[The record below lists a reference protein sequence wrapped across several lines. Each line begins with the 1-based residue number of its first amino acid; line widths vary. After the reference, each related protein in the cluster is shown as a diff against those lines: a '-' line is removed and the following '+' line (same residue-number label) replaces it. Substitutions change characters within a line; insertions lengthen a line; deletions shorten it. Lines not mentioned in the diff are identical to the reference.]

1 LLGIVY
7 VLMKSLSIFKTLTM
21 KRITYFMIS
30 ILMLSGIGKAV
41 ADEGMWLPMFID
53 RLNYVD
59 MQKLGL
65 QLTAEEIYSVNNA
78 SLKDA
83 ILGLSNEPNPSGFF
97 CTAELVSSQGLMFT
111 NHHCGF
117 DAIQNHSSVEHDYLA
132 DGFWA
137 MSKDEELPNEG
148 MTASVLVY
156 MSDVTD
162 SILPFI
168 SDTLTGSARNAAIR
182 EITSKLKKNASE
194 DGKYNPVIKSFFE
207 GNEYYMFVY
216 LVYKDIRLVGA
227 PPSSI
232 GKFGGDTDN
241 WMWPRHTGDF
251 SIFRVYT
258 APDGSPAEYA
268 EENIPLVPKHY
279 LPVSID
285 GVEEGDFTMI
295 WGFPGGTERYTT
307 SEGVQFK
314 LDYYYPPLIEALGA
328 KLEVWKE
335 HMDASQEVRI
345 KYASQ
350 YASTANGWKYFI
362 GQAKGVVDLDVVGDK
377 AAFEAEFTDWVNA
390 NPQRKQ
396 EYGNVLPEMNVIYDE
411 RAEGIGPLIYASL
424 CGVGG
429 AGIIDFAGE
438 FSGLQ
443 GLMTQLS
450 EEKDKEKKAKKEEQI
465 KKAAEGMRELVAEHF
480 KDYDKA
486 TDEEVFAVMT
496 QMYFEEL
503 PEDLHPEVLDK
514 MVAKNKGDFYAY
526 ANYVFEKSFLADQV
540 STEAFLNE
548 PSLKVLDKDP
558 AFQLMQGYMQI
569 IMTLSGEYRKD
580 SDQLAEAERLYV
592 KAVREMQPDAVFY
605 PDANSTLRFSYGT
618 VMDYDPADA
627 IKYDYKTH
635 LSGVMEKEDPENDEF
650 IVEEK
655 LKELYLTKDYGPYAD
670 EDGRMVVCFLTNNDI
685 TGGNSGS
692 PVVNAKGELIG
703 LAFDGNW
710 EAMSSDIA
718 FAPEMQR
725 TIVVDARYVLFII
738 DKFAGATNL
747 IDELTIV
754 QSMPE
759 PERIEV
765 IEVIEVEEASVN

>member
-1 LLGIVY
+1 
-7 VLMKSLSIFKTLTM
+7 MF
-21 KRITYFMIS
+21 
-30 ILMLSGIGKAV
+30 SGIGKAV
-41 ADEGMWLPMFID
+41 ADEGMWLPIFIE
-53 RLNYVD
+53 RLNYTD
-59 MQKLGL
+59 MQRLGL

-83 ILGLSNEPNPSGFF
+83 IMGLSNEPAPSSFF
-97 CTAELVSSQGLMFT
+97 CTAELVSSQGLLFT

-117 DAIQNHSSVEHDYLA
+117 DAIQKHSSVEHDYLS

-137 MSKDEELPNEG
+137 MNKDEELPNPG
-148 MTASVLVY
+148 LTASVLVY
-156 MSDVTD
+156 MADVTD

-168 SDTLTGSARNAAIR
+168 SDTLTGSARMGAIR
-182 EITSKLKKNASE
+182 KITSKLKKSASE

-216 LVYKDIRLVGA
+216 QVYKDIRLVGA

-232 GKFGGDTDN
+232 GKYGGDTDN

-268 EENIPLVPKHY
+268 EENVPLKPKHY
-279 LPVSID
+279 LPVSLD
-285 GVEEGDFTMI
+285 GVEEGDFAMI

-328 KLEVWKE
+328 KLDVWKE
-335 HMDASQEVRI
+335 HMDASQEVKI
-345 KYASQ
+345 Q
-350 YASTANGWKYFI
+350 YASNYASLANGWKYFI
-362 GQAKGVVDLDVVGDK
+362 GQEKGVVDLDVVGDK
-377 AAFEAEFTDWVNA
+377 AAFEEEFTEWVNG
-390 NPQRKQ
+390 NPQRKE
-396 EYGNVLPEMNVIYDE
+396 EYGNVLPEMTKIYAE
-411 RAEGIGPLIYASL
+411 RADKIGPLIYASL
-424 CGVGG
+424 TGVGG
-429 AGIIDFAGE
+429 AGIIDFASE

-443 GLMTQLS
+443 GLLTQLN

-465 KKAAEGMRELVAEHF
+465 KKAAEGLQEAVNEHF
-480 KDYDKA
+480 KDYDQA
-486 TDEEVFAVMT
+486 TDKEVFTVMT
-496 QMYFEEL
+496 QMYYEEM
-503 PEDLHPEVLDK
+503 PVDLHPEILDK
-514 MVAKNKGDFYAY
+514 MVSKYKNDFYAY
-526 ANYVFEKSFLADQV
+526 ANYVFDKSFLADKEK
-540 STEAFLNE
+540 TEAFLND
-548 PSLKVLDKDP
+548 PNLKELDKDP
-558 AFQLMQGYMQI
+558 AFQLMQQYMAV
-569 IMTLSGEYRKD
+569 IMNLSGDYRKD
-580 SDQLAEAERLYV
+580 SDQLAEAKRLFV
-592 KAVREMQPDAVFY
+592 KGVREMQPDEVFY

-627 IKYDYKTH
+627 IKYDFKTH

-650 IVEEK
+650 FVEEK
-655 LKELYLTKDYGPYAD
+655 LKELYRTKDYGPYAD
-670 EDGRMVVCFLTNNDI
+670 EDGRMPVCFLTNNDI

-692 PVVNAKGELIG
+692 PVVNGNGELIG

-725 TIVVDARYVLFII
+725 TIVVDVRYVLFII
-738 DKFAGATNL
+738 DKLAGATNI

-754 QSMPE
+754 EEMPQ
-759 PERIEV
+759 PERIE
-765 IEVIEVEEASVN
+765 ILEEVPEVEEASVN